1 MARRSD
7 SASKV
12 KAVPAEL
19 VNPEGCVLD
28 GLVQLDVSPDL
39 LLQRLEGRL
48 PIDKWNRV
56 ETLVP
61 PRAEEGESSKT
72 RAGFLPSFRTEIF
85 STISLRVTRLI
96 SATARSTY

>member
-1 MARRSD
+1 M
-7 SASKV
+7 
-12 KAVPAEL
+12 PAEL

-28 GLVQLDVSPDL
+28 GLVQLDVPPDL

-61 PRAEEGESSKT
+61 PRAVQVG
-72 RAGFLPSFRTEIF
+72 LPL
-85 STISLRVTRLI
+85 SLRRRQALVEWN
-96 SATARSTY
+96 A